1 MQSAALISEMQNVP
15 ETIRSALRPR
25 LEPIEREFNK
35 MLDTFVE
42 CFRNGDSRRPF
53 PTLRDAL
60 ARLDEDLEK
69 VRDSRLLAAEKL
81 DVLMHTLELVNRYQ
95 AVAEGLE
102 ECSSAIQSL
111 QLHRYVG
118 DFAL

>member
-1 MQSAALISEMQNVP
+1 
-15 ETIRSALRPR
+15 
-25 LEPIEREFNK
+25 
-35 MLDTFVE
+35 
-42 CFRNGDSRRPF
+42 
-53 PTLRDAL
+53 
-60 ARLDEDLEK
+60 
-69 VRDSRLLAAEKL
+69 LAAEKL

>member
-1 MQSAALISEMQNVP
+1 MQSAALIPDMQTLP
-15 ETIRSALRPR
+15 EGIKSALRPR
-25 LEPIEREFNK
+25 FEPLEKEFDK
-35 MLDTFVE
+35 MLDAFVE
-42 CFRNGDSRRPF
+42 CFRNGDSRCPF

-60 ARLDEDLEK
+60 TRLDEELEK
-69 VRDSRLLAAEKL
+69 VRDSRVLAAEKF
-81 DVLMHTLELVNRYQ
+81 DVLLHTLELVNRYQ

>member
-1 MQSAALISEMQNVP
+1 MQSAALISEMENVP

-25 LEPIEREFNK
+25 LEAIESEFDK

-53 PTLRDAL
+53 PTLRHAL
-60 ARLDEDLEK
+60 TRLDEDLEK

-81 DVLMHTLELVNRYQ
+81 EVVMHTLELVNRYQ